1 MAQIVE
7 ALAKDLEARGNLDLI
22 ECFIDGSFAPANFVS
37 TLPTRLVE
45 DKAYDSDPHDQILLD
60 KYDIELTLIA
70 PHRKN
75 GKKAKTQDGRKL
87 RPYKRHWKVERVF
100 ACIYSFRRIVVRYE
114 HKLENYLAFV
124 LLACIKI
131 LLRKF

>member
-1 MAQIVE
+1 MEARWVDGAQIVE
-7 ALAKDLEARGNLDLI
+7 ALAKDFEARGNLDLI

-60 KYDIELTLIA
+60 KYDIELIA

-75 GKKAKTQDGRKL
+75 DKKAKTQDGRKL
-87 RPYKRHWKVERVF
+87 RPYKRH
-100 ACIYSFRRIVVRYE
+100 
-114 HKLENYLAFV
+114 
-124 LLACIKI
+124 
-131 LLRKF
+131 